1 MKTWG
6 FKRKRQSFSACP
18 EAAGEA
24 FIQLSYTSCQVQN
37 TTIRA
42 YSTQSH
48 NPAPFLCVFLLHKL
62 HPKPPHPSTDGVLDV
77 SGAVPLNTIPQL
89 GGVTGHSCAFHPF
102 WPPPHLQHLL
112 VKALSMQ
119 ELEKQLCSV
128 QAPFPPTPSDKSS
141 PLLLHTRLSIM
152 RL

>member
-1 MKTWG
+1 MK
-6 FKRKRQSFSACP
+6 RLYSSATQ
-18 EAAGEA
+18 AVKSK
-24 FIQLSYTSCQVQN
+24 IQLSGPTVHRA
-37 TTIRA
+37 TILPH
-42 YSTQSH
+42 S
-48 NPAPFLCVFLLHKL
+48 LCVFLLHKL
-62 HPKPPHPSTDGVLDV
+62 HPKPPHPSTDGVLHV